1 MDKDIKK
8 QNMIPGSCDE
18 FTRAEDIQELSKYLK
33 KVKELTDD
41 FATMNHDVL
50 EVRGREHFIKDPEL
64 SDKIDVLRPGNS
76 EVSSLVS
83 SKEWLEHD
91 NNIEEL
97 LAEKEKLGGEK
108 PEISSLENNREDIQG
123 DRKEIDA
130 LSRIQEILSGEH
142 KDLESLS
149 NHREELVGET
159 SENILEGYVDR
170 ILGNTDQGQTLSDH
184 IERIGGDTSQE
195 SHLEDY
201 KENLTGALK
210 DEDLRGQRLDLN
222 DQRETSL
229 SRKRLDLSDSR
240 ENILEN
246 QVEKLFDQRES
257 SLEDHREDLVDNRD
271 TNLDKTRLDLTDQRE
286 VNLEN
291 ERINISDTRENSL
304 SQFKD
309 QISDLRETYLE
320 DHKESITDNRENSL
334 ENTKLTL
341 SDSRENIL
349 ENQVEKL
356 FDQRESSLEDHRE
369 DLVDNRD
376 TNLDKTR
383 LDLTDTRDPALSDHV
398 ESLTDSREPSLEDQR
413 ENIPGTIGESTLMG
427 QESLITPHGDT
438 SLDETLHTTED
449 SIQLIAD
456 TLDETLE
463 NTRINIENNRENKL
477 YTEPETLQPVGD
489 TLDEELYTE
498 ITSRNLEGNT
508 ILDTSDEKLYTE
520 NTTIGLES
528 NKIGD
533 TLDENLY
540 TEGDSRD
547 LDMNKIP
554 DTLDETLEDTRL
566 DLVDSREN
574 KLYEEA
580 DRIQRLDYVG
590 TGDENPELYKER
602 ETIDENRLGDILDE
616 KLYTDAKSREL
627 EGNMIPDNPDEE
639 LYTENNSRDLEGNRI
654 LDDPNEELYT
664 EATSRELEGNT
675 ISDTPDETLYT
686 EKTSRE
692 LPGNEIDDTP
702 DEDLYT
708 AENSRGLGGNGID
721 DTLDEVL
728 YTEDTSINLEGNRV
742 GDTIDEELYTEDNSR
757 DLDGN
762 TIPDTLDETLYG
774 ISDSRDLDMNK
785 IPDTLDET
793 LEDWVEKMLADD
805 AGHNSQSGD
814 VHNNM
819 SEGDEWGGPEHAA
832 WEGDR
837 IYTGKAMIT
846 ADENEIKWDGNLEDT
861 VIKRPDGRETE
872 EEDEE
877 ETGLY
882 DSVVGMIPDDV
893 GHASTSFDQFN
904 KMDNLDEW
912 GDNDGFNPADTHE
925 AWGGDR
931 LYKGRAH
938 RGLDQHV
945 PGTGQEWANIEAS
958 VNGEGDIPEGP
969 SGELYKVGNRIEML
983 ADDTSNASLNGG
995 DDKYL
1000 DSDSLGQGNHKHFD
1014 PNSDSLNTGKAKM
1027 LVNDKNHSTSSLD
1040 QNNDIT
1046 DTFSGGDHKSWDGK
1060 TLYKSVA
1067 KRKEDNHEE
1076 SNGHEFG
1083 EDDSLYDLGSVI
1095 DMLEDD
1101 ITKTSNNG
1109 GDDKYLDSDS
1119 LGQGNHK
1126 HFDPEKDKLPTGKA
1140 VRGLDKHEPG
1150 KGHEFINTKSEEI
1163 EGGSDTG
1170 DNLYTI
1176 KDRISVL
1183 EDDTT
1188 KSNIGFGK
1196 DGVFLTEDDLERGT
1210 HKQFDPDSDKLNKGK
1225 AKMLAND
1232 ENHKTS
1238 SLDHK
1243 NKIDDTFSGGDHKS
1257 WDGKT
1262 LYKGVAKRG
1271 DDNRD
1276 ARDGEE
1282 FGENTSL
1289 GAEEGVVEVEQLYNT
1304 VQEMIAN
1311 DKNHKTSSLD
1321 HKNKIDDTFSG
1332 GDHKSWDGKTLYTK
1346 NAKILDDDTTKSNI
1360 GFGKDGV
1367 FLTEDDL
1374 ERGTHKQF
1382 DPDSDK
1388 LNKGKAKLIS
1398 DDTTKANVKPGKDE
1412 ALGTDDD
1419 IKGDAHNRW
1428 DGETLHKSSV
1438 DLSADDTTKEGAH
1451 RVTDL
1456 DSTLKAIME
1465 ARKSGDLNLYYTN
1478 VLKFAQGKT
1487 LNKGWGAKVSGLM
1500 SSYLVGDDI
1509 SEGKAKEFEEA
1520 LVKSVIQDDY
1530 SKNSVKL
1537 KNNNPREGCKKV
1549 ESLSTDTVDGI
1560 DYHLPGFNLMGN
1572 GLNPSAY
1579 LRWLAEN
1586 TVDKVPVKGKWRQLM
1601 IDEALGLLVY
1611 ARELAEKATK
1621 TNRDRLPGGEGL
1633 LGELA
1638 GGLMNGGVSGLAKA
1652 GVKAAAKAI
1661 FGGGDVDLT
1670 IPQNRPT
1677 KKKGQPG
1684 NKEKGKTVYTAL
1696 NDKSE
1701 SPTKGA
1707 MLGQDYEFQKNY
1719 IQDDGKFKGFVTTAD
1734 EIIGKSAG
1742 SINTVEDLY
1751 ASLRASPYAITAGK
1765 ITSGEYNPLKV
1776 QTLDSNAF
1784 WEIIFNPFVGKE
1796 NGNCSYLPPI
1806 SEINTWNEVYHGV
1819 ETGYGTWVP
1828 INGFELSKA
1837 KLTTKTLALFDGE
1850 INYPVS
1856 MEFTN
1861 ELRLTFVDDQYKS
1874 WRTYFE
1880 RCMDCAVYNSQ
1891 IHGPEDYYDDG
1902 GDRVY
1907 DLAGYERE
1915 VDDYGG
1921 PLGITPTAKLLNKK
1935 ANKISKSLS
1944 SSLGKKTKK
1953 LTAIDKKYQCVAPYK
1968 NITFRCTIY
1977 SLTPQLSTVSK
1988 YDLLLVLKDFVE
2000 ERSGE
2005 IDGDP
2010 GDLTV
2015 AFSIV
2020 GENPSAERQK
2030 AKIGDVEAMKKRQNN
2045 DKSRSNTASIIS
2057 SAANKVI
2064 GLL

>member
-123 DRKEIDA
+123 DRKEINA

-142 KDLESLS
+142 KDLEPLS

-229 SRKRLDLSDSR
+229 SRERLDLEDSR

-271 TNLDKTRLDLTDQRE
+271 TNLDKTRLDLTDKRE

-320 DHKESITDNRENSL
+320 DHKESITDDRENSL

-383 LDLTDTRDPALSDHV
+383 LDLTDKRNTALSDHV
-398 ESLTDSREPSLEDQR
+398 ESLTDDTREPSLEDQR
-413 ENIPGTIGESTLMG
+413 ENIPGTIGESTLIG

-438 SLDETLHTTED
+438 SLDETLHATED

-463 NTRINIENNRENKL
+463 NTRINIEDNRENRL

-602 ETIDENRLGDILDE
+602 ETIDENRLGDTLDE
-616 KLYTDAKSREL
+616 KLYTDAESREL

-654 LDDPNEELYT
+654 PDDPNEELYT

-675 ISDTPDETLYT
+675 IPDTLDKTLYT

-692 LPGNEIDDTP
+692 LSGNEIDDTL
-702 DEDLYT
+702 DEELYT
-708 AENSRGLGGNGID
+708 ERNSRGLEGNGID
-721 DTLDEVL
+721 NTLDEIL
-728 YTEDTSINLEGNRV
+728 YTEDTSINLDGNRV
-742 GDTIDEELYTEDNSR
+742 GDTLDEILYTEGNSR
-757 DLDGN
+757 ELDGN
-762 TIPDTLDETLYG
+762 MIPDNPDEILHG
-774 ISDSRDLDMNK
+774 IPDSRDLDMNR

-819 SEGDEWGGPEHAA
+819 SEGDEWGGYKHEA

-846 ADENEIKWDGNLEDT
+846 ADENEIKWDGELEDT
-861 VIKRPDGRETE
+861 IINRPDGKRSD
-872 EEDEE
+872 EDIDE
-877 ETGLY
+877 LY
-882 DSVVGMIPDDV
+882 DEVVGVIPDDV

-904 KMDNLDEW
+904 KMDHLDEW
-912 GDNDGFNPADTHE
+912 GDNDGNPSDTHE
-925 AWGGDR
+925 AWAGDR

-938 RGLDQHV
+938 RGLDQHL
-945 PGTGQEWANIEAS
+945 PGTGQEWANTEGS

-969 SGELYKVGNRIEML
+969 AGELYKVKSRIGML
-983 ADDTSNASLNGG
+983 SDDTTKTSSNGG

-1000 DSDSLGQGNHKHFD
+1000 DSDLLGQGNHKQFSED
-1014 PNSDSLNTGKAKM
+1014 TLPSGKAKM
-1027 LVNDKNHSTSSLD
+1027 LENDENHLTSSYD
-1040 QNNDIT
+1040 KKNGID
-1046 DTFSGGDHKSWDGK
+1046 DTFSGGNHKSWNGE
-1060 TLYKSVA
+1060 TLYSGKS
-1067 KRKEDNHEE
+1067 KML
-1076 SNGHEFG
+1076 
-1083 EDDSLYDLGSVI
+1083 DDD
-1095 DMLEDD
+1095 
-1101 ITKTSNNG
+1101 TSNISSNG
-1109 GDDKYLDSDS
+1109 GDDKYLDSDTFGQEGVHRQFSGDS
-1119 LGQGNHK
+1119 LN
-1126 HFDPEKDKLPTGKA
+1126 TGKA
-1140 VRGLDKHEPG
+1140 KL
-1150 KGHEFINTKSEEI
+1150 
-1163 EGGSDTG
+1163 
-1170 DNLYTI
+1170 
-1176 KDRISVL
+1176 L
-1183 EDDTT
+1183 E
-1188 KSNIGFGK
+1188 
-1196 DGVFLTEDDLERGT
+1196 
-1210 HKQFDPDSDKLNKGK
+1210 
-1225 AKMLAND
+1225 ND
-1232 ENHKTS
+1232 ENHLTS
-1238 SLDHK
+1238 SHDKENGIIDTFDGIDHK
-1243 NKIDDTFSGGDHKS
+1243 SWNSSLYSGTANRGEDKHEEGSGHEFGEEDSLYDLESVIKMLDNDENHLTTSHDNKNDIKDEFSGTDHKSWNGETLYSGKSKIISNDESHSTSSFDSKNGIDDTFSGGNHKS
-1257 WDGKT
+1257 WDGET
-1262 LYKGVAKRG
+1262 LYKSRAKRG
-1271 DDNRD
+1271 NDDRNGKSG
-1276 ARDGEE
+1276 GEFE
-1282 FGENTSL
+1282 SDEL
-1289 GAEEGVVEVEQLYNT
+1289 YDEVVSMLE
-1304 VQEMIAN
+1304 
-1311 DKNHKTSSLD
+1311 
-1321 HKNKIDDTFSG
+1321 DDTRKQIASDLDSKYLTEDTIRSTHRQF
-1332 GDHKSWDGKTLYTK
+1332 DPNLDKLVKGK
-1346 NAKILDDDTTKSNI
+1346 ARIIDDDTTKVSTN
-1360 GFGKDGV
+1360 GG
-1367 FLTEDDL
+1367 DDKYL
-1374 ERGTHKQF
+1374 
-1382 DPDSDK
+1382 DSDTFGQEGVHRQFSGDE
-1388 LNKGKAKLIS
+1388 LNNGKAKQIT
-1398 DDTTKANVKPGKDE
+1398 DDT
-1412 ALGTDDD
+1412 
-1419 IKGDAHNRW
+1419 
-1428 DGETLHKSSV
+1428 S
-1438 DLSADDTTKEGAH
+1438 KEGAH
-1451 RVTDL
+1451 RVEDSLEDEIIDLTEDDTTKDGARRISDL

-1465 ARKSGDLNLYYTN
+1465 ARESGDLNLYYTN

-1537 KNNNPREGCKKV
+1537 KNSNPREGWSKKV

-1586 TVDKVPVKGKWRQLM
+1586 TVGKVPLKGKWRQLM

-1633 LGELA
+1633 LGDLA

-1652 GVKAAAKAI
+1652 GAKAAAKAI

-1677 KKKGQPG
+1677 KKEGQPG

-1707 MLGQDYEFQKNY
+1707 MLGQDYEFKKNY
-1719 IQDDGKFKGFVTTAD
+1719 IQDSGKFKGFVTTAD
-1734 EIIGKSAG
+1734 EIIGKGAG
-1742 SINTVEDLY
+1742 NINTVEDLY

-1784 WEIIFNPFVGKE
+1784 WEIIFTPFVGKE
-1796 NGNCSYLPPI
+1796 NGNKSYLPPI
-1806 SEINTWNEVYHGV
+1806 NEINVWNRVYHGV

-1880 RCMDCAVYNSQ
+1880 RCMDCSIYNSQ
-1891 IHGPEDYYDDG
+1891 IHDNPNDYLDEALTYSLTDYEKAKAQEDADLMGDIG
-1902 GDRVY
+1902 GFGKEMNRALSV
-1907 DLAGYERE
+1907 AGA
-1915 VDDYGG
+1915 
-1921 PLGITPTAKLLNKK
+1921 TTAFN
-1935 ANKISKSLS
+1935 NQSK
-1944 SSLGKKTKK
+1944 GWNK

-1968 NITFRCTIY
+1968 NITFRCVIY
-1977 SLTPQLSTVSK
+1977 SLTPQMSTVSK
-1988 YDLLLVLKDFVE
+1988 YDLLIVLKDFVE

-2020 GENPSAERQK
+2020 GENPSTEVRKIKTDPSKFKEKKNGDK
-2030 AKIGDVEAMKKRQNN
+2030 A
-2045 DKSRSNTASIIS
+2045 RSSTASIIS

>member
-1 MDKDIKK
+1 
-8 QNMIPGSCDE
+8 
-18 FTRAEDIQELSKYLK
+18 
-33 KVKELTDD
+33 
-41 FATMNHDVL
+41 
-50 EVRGREHFIKDPEL
+50 
-64 SDKIDVLRPGNS
+64 
-76 EVSSLVS
+76 
-83 SKEWLEHD
+83 
-91 NNIEEL
+91 
-97 LAEKEKLGGEK
+97 
-108 PEISSLENNREDIQG
+108 
-123 DRKEIDA
+123 
-130 LSRIQEILSGEH
+130 
-142 KDLESLS
+142 
-149 NHREELVGET
+149 
-159 SENILEGYVDR
+159 
-170 ILGNTDQGQTLSDH
+170 
-184 IERIGGDTSQE
+184 
-195 SHLEDY
+195 
-201 KENLTGALK
+201 
-210 DEDLRGQRLDLN
+210 
-222 DQRETSL
+222 
-229 SRKRLDLSDSR
+229 
-240 ENILEN
+240 
-246 QVEKLFDQRES
+246 
-257 SLEDHREDLVDNRD
+257 
-271 TNLDKTRLDLTDQRE
+271 
-286 VNLEN
+286 
-291 ERINISDTRENSL
+291 
-304 SQFKD
+304 
-309 QISDLRETYLE
+309 
-320 DHKESITDNRENSL
+320 
-334 ENTKLTL
+334 
-341 SDSRENIL
+341 
-349 ENQVEKL
+349 
-356 FDQRESSLEDHRE
+356 
-369 DLVDNRD
+369 
-376 TNLDKTR
+376 
-383 LDLTDTRDPALSDHV
+383 
-398 ESLTDSREPSLEDQR
+398 
-413 ENIPGTIGESTLMG
+413 MG
-427 QESLITPHGDT
+427 KESLINPEGDT
-438 SLDETLHTTED
+438 SLDETLNTPED
-449 SIQLIAD
+449 SLQIIGD
-456 TLDETLE
+456 SLDETLE
-463 NTRINIENNRENKL
+463 DTRIDIKDGRENKL
-477 YTEPETLQPVGD
+477 YTEPETLQPIGDDPNEVLEDTRLDLIDNRENKLHTEASSVDDPENRLGDTLDETLYTDTNSRGLDGNMIPDTLDETLHTEGTTIDLEGNRVGD

-498 ITSRNLEGNT
+498 GNSRELEGN
-508 ILDTSDEKLYTE
+508 
-520 NTTIGLES
+520 
-528 NKIGD
+528 
-533 TLDENLY
+533 
-540 TEGDSRD
+540 
-547 LDMNKIP
+547 MIP
-554 DTLDETLEDTRL
+554 DTLDEILEDTRI
-566 DLVDSREN
+566 DIIDNREN
-574 KLYEEA
+574 KLHEEA
-580 DRIQRLDYVG
+580 DRIQRPDHVG
-590 TGDENPELYKER
+590 TGIEDPELYGEAK
-602 ETIDENRLGDILDE
+602 TIDENRLGDTLDE
-616 KLYTDAKSREL
+616 KLYTDAESRGL
-627 EGNMIPDNPDEE
+627 EGNIIPDNPDEE
-639 LYTENNSRDLEGNRI
+639 LYTENNSRELEGNTI
-654 LDDPNEELYT
+654 PDDPSEELYT
-664 EATSRELEGNT
+664 EATSRELKGNM
-675 ISDTPDETLYT
+675 IPDTLDETLYT

-692 LPGNEIDDTP
+692 LPGNEIGDTL

-721 DTLDEVL
+721 DTLDEIL

-742 GDTIDEELYTEDNSR
+742 GDTLDEELYTEDNSR

-762 TIPDTLDETLYG
+762 TIPDTLDETLHG

-819 SEGDEWGGPEHAA
+819 SEGDEWAGPEHAA

-945 PGTGQEWANIEAS
+945 PGTGQEWANTEAS

-969 SGELYKVGNRIEML
+969 SGELYKVKSRIGML
-983 ADDTSNASLNGG
+983 SDDTTKTSSNGG

-1000 DSDSLGQGNHKHFD
+1000 DSDLLGQGNHKQFSED
-1014 PNSDSLNTGKAKM
+1014 TLPSGKAKM
-1027 LVNDKNHSTSSLD
+1027 LENDENHLTSSYD
-1040 QNNDIT
+1040 KKNGIN
-1046 DTFSGGDHKSWDGK
+1046 DTFSGGDHKSWDGE
-1060 TLYKSVA
+1060 TLYSGKS
-1067 KRKEDNHEE
+1067 KML
-1076 SNGHEFG
+1076 
-1083 EDDSLYDLGSVI
+1083 DDG
-1095 DMLEDD
+1095 
-1101 ITKTSNNG
+1101 TSNISSNG
-1109 GDDKYLDSDS
+1109 GDDKYLDSDTF
-1119 LGQGNHK
+1119 GQGGVHRQFSGDSLN
-1126 HFDPEKDKLPTGKA
+1126 TGKA
-1140 VRGLDKHEPG
+1140 KL
-1150 KGHEFINTKSEEI
+1150 
-1163 EGGSDTG
+1163 
-1170 DNLYTI
+1170 
-1176 KDRISVL
+1176 L
-1183 EDDTT
+1183 E
-1188 KSNIGFGK
+1188 
-1196 DGVFLTEDDLERGT
+1196 
-1210 HKQFDPDSDKLNKGK
+1210 
-1225 AKMLAND
+1225 ND
-1232 ENHKTS
+1232 ENHLTS
-1238 SLDHK
+1238 SHDKENGIIDTFDGIDHK
-1243 NKIDDTFSGGDHKS
+1243 SWNSSLYSGTANRGEDKHGEGSGHEFGEEDSLYDLESVIKMLDNDENHLTTSHDNKNDIKDEFSGTDHKSWNGGTLYSGKSKIISNDESHSTSSFDSKNGIDDTFSSGDHKS
-1257 WDGKT
+1257 WDGET
-1262 LYKGVAKRG
+1262 LYKSRAKRG
-1271 DDNRD
+1271 NDDRNGKSG
-1276 ARDGEE
+1276 GEFE
-1282 FGENTSL
+1282 SDE
-1289 GAEEGVVEVEQLYNT
+1289 LYNE
-1304 VQEMIAN
+1304 VVSMLE
-1311 DKNHKTSSLD
+1311 
-1321 HKNKIDDTFSG
+1321 DDTRKQIASDLDSKYLTEDTIRSTHRQF
-1332 GDHKSWDGKTLYTK
+1332 DPDLDKLVKGK
-1346 NAKILDDDTTKSNI
+1346 ARIIDDDTTKASTN
-1360 GFGKDGV
+1360 GG
-1367 FLTEDDL
+1367 DDKYL
-1374 ERGTHKQF
+1374 
-1382 DPDSDK
+1382 DSDTFGQGGVHRQFSGDE
-1388 LNKGKAKLIS
+1388 LNNGKAKQIT
-1398 DDTTKANVKPGKDE
+1398 DDT
-1412 ALGTDDD
+1412 
-1419 IKGDAHNRW
+1419 
-1428 DGETLHKSSV
+1428 S
-1438 DLSADDTTKEGAH
+1438 KEGAH
-1451 RVTDL
+1451 RVEDSLEDEIIDLTEDDITKDGARRISDL

-1537 KNNNPREGCKKV
+1537 KNNNPREGWSKKV

-1586 TVDKVPVKGKWRQLM
+1586 TVGKVPVKGKWRQLM

-1652 GVKAAAKAI
+1652 GAKAAAKAI

-1677 KKKGQPG
+1677 KKEGQPG

-1707 MLGQDYEFQKNY
+1707 MLGQDYEFKKNY
-1719 IQDDGKFKGFVTTAD
+1719 IQDSGKFKGFVTTAD

-1765 ITSGEYNPLKV
+1765 TTSGEYNPLKV

-1935 ANKISKSLS
+1935 ANKLSKSIS